1 MPAHDDHSPRD
12 ARQRTAPTVVLF
24 HAPGE
29 SVPPEL
35 NDALARNNTTPIPVD
50 HAAGAL
56 ALLCAHRPAVLLLDR
71 HADLPGVHDLLDAV
85 ERYAPRAVR
94 WEYIPGAEPPLRP
107 VATPHSVTEPAEREP
122 ATLSPARDVAL
133 RLSSDQL
140 ATRRDTPTS
149 TSDILSKEEMHA
161 LFSKDAP

>member
-1 MPAHDDHSPRD
+1 MPAHDDNTTRD
-12 ARQRTAPTVVLF
+12 ARRRPAPTVVLF

-29 SVPPEL
+29 PVPPEL
-35 NDALARNNTTPIPVD
+35 SAALARNHTTPIPTD

-56 ALLCAHRPAVLLLDR
+56 ALLCAHRPGVLLLDR

-107 VATPHSVTEPAEREP
+107 VASPRATGAGPDTRPAP
-122 ATLSPARDVAL
+122 SKARDFAL
-133 RLSSDQL
+133 RLSTDEL
-140 ATRRDTPTS
+140 ATPRDRPS
-149 TSDILSKEEMHA
+149 SASDILSKEEMHA
-161 LFSKDAP
+161 LFSEDSP